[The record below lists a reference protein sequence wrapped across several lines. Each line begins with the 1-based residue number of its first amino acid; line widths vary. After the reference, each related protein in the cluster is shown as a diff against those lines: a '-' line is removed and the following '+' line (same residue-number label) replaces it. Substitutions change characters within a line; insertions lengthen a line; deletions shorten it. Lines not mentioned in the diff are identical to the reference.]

1 MELIVAGTV
10 ISLAIVVVAKV
21 MDKAKE
27 RKLRRAIDKF
37 FTDRIDSIS

>member
-1 MELIVAGTV
+1 MELIIVGTTV
-10 ISLAIVVVAKV
+10 SLAIVIVAKV

-37 FTDRIDSIS
+37 FTGIDSIS